1 MGLLSS
7 QSPISFVS
15 ISICKVETFNL
26 EPIQQAS
33 KLSVLIPARVEPLPH
48 SGQIQMLYFSAKFPN
63 CRCLGQYTVREGSSL
78 TLECRASGNPAPVI
92 TWTRTSA
99 QTEAR
104 PGDLDIQGPAVTI
117 GGNT

>member
-1 MGLLSS
+1 
-7 QSPISFVS
+7 
-15 ISICKVETFNL
+15 
-26 EPIQQAS
+26 
-33 KLSVLIPARVEPLPH
+33 
-48 SGQIQMLYFSAKFPN
+48 MLYFSSKFPN
-63 CRCLGQYTVREGSSL
+63 CGYLGQYTVREGSSL

-117 GGNT
+117 GEYTRCGDPGH